1 MRIAIRDALA
11 LKRFAKERV
20 PIAMVS
26 SPFESVSREDWLAE
40 NQLAFAFFDRFPVSP
55 GHTLVVT
62 KRVIPTWFDATIE
75 EQHALMELVNQ
86 VKDLLE
92 ERCSPR
98 PDGFNV
104 GFNCGEAA
112 GQTVMHL
119 HLHVIPRYH
128 GDLPDPR
135 GGVRHVIPSKG
146 NYLADRS
153 GTSSDLTTPTQT
165 LHLSTG
171 APDSPLWNAIAPRL
185 PTAHSVDI
193 LASFVQRSGLEVIE
207 RPIFSALERG
217 TKVRVL
223 VSDYLTISDPL
234 ALRRLLG
241 WSQSAEADR
250 LAGTLE
256 SRLIEMTNL
265 PATLESFHPKAWRII
280 DDQEVWIAVG
290 SSNLSRAAL
299 QTGIEW
305 NLLDRSTDAD
315 HASHRQFDLAY
326 QSLWQLATPLDPS
339 IIEAY
344 ALRAQRTVDED
355 LPPEAIDPRSVP
367 EPRPWQHEALE
378 ALAALRK
385 RGDRRA
391 LVAVATGMGKT
402 WLAAFDTKQFGQSI
416 APKRP
421 RVLVIAHRAQILA
434 QAEATLS
441 RLLDHLYGDG
451 STTWYLGDQR
461 DLSGQLVVAS
471 IQKLARPEGLL
482 ALAGQH
488 FDYALVDEVH
498 HAHAPTYRR
507 VLARL
512 SSDFILGLTATPER
526 SDGVDVASIFDD
538 NLVYQATIGD
548 GIAEDALVPFHYV
561 GLKDTVDFRQIP
573 WRNGRFDLE
582 VLERQVAASER
593 MERLWAAMQQHPAK
607 RTILFCCSKRHALFA
622 RNWLAARGLS
632 TAAVFSGKGS
642 DPCGPSL
649 QRLSDGQLDAIC
661 AVDLFNEGLD
671 LPAVDRIV
679 MLRPT
684 ESKVLFL
691 QQLGRGLRSSPG
703 KSRLLVIDFVGNHRI
718 FAQRLVHLLSLG
730 EAVATPTTLR
740 QWLDGQPPPLPE
752 GCLLDVELEAQDLL
766 RQFLPRGA
774 VASLEIY
781 RSMREELGRRP
792 LASEL
797 QVRGILLRTLA
808 GKTGSFFGFVAEEGD
823 LTKPQLKVGE
833 QFAGWLRTVE
843 TTNLNK
849 SYKMVVLRVLL
860 DLGKLFEPI
869 EVAELAKECREY
881 LQRHPILRKD
891 LEGEGHAIDH
901 HQADDAAWAEWWA
914 KWPID
919 RWCTSTKSEPFAWF
933 QRDGS
938 LFRWR
943 GDCPVAMR
951 QALESMTEELV
962 DWRLLSYIQTRLT
975 RTPASQTESF
985 VGKVSHSS
993 GRPILFLPDTNQ
1005 APGRPVGPILVTL
1018 PDGKVWEFKL
1028 VKVACNVAKP
1038 LGEKEN
1044 SLGDLLQHWFG
1055 EMAGLPGTNFQVEFQ
1070 QVDGQWHVKPLTM
1083 ESTTGSPGDLSDVKA
1098 SLSPITFGHAV
1109 ALDSHYKTHLPVYDL
1124 IASAGSWGPSG
1135 SPRELG
1141 WMEVPGLPLHE
1152 GMFVARVA
1160 GRSMEPKIP
1169 DGSWCVFRPVPAG
1182 SRQNRLLL
1190 IQVNQQI
1197 DPMDGGRYTVKRYV
1211 SQKEKVTD
1219 SWQHASI
1226 QLQPLNPDYAAITLT
1241 PDQTA
1246 DLRVLGEFVMVV
1258 TDSPA
1263 RERK

>member
-1 MRIAIRDALA
+1 MA
-11 LKRFAKERV
+11 
-20 PIAMVS
+20 P
-26 SPFESVSREDWLAE
+26 SPFETVPREEWLAD

-55 GHTLVVT
+55 GHALVVT
-62 KRVIPTWFDATIE
+62 KRVVPTWFDATIE
-75 EQHALMELVNQ
+75 EQHALMELVNL
-86 VKDLLE
+86 VKQLLE

-119 HLHVIPRYH
+119 HIHVIPRYH

-135 GGVRHVIPSKG
+135 GGVRHVIPEKG
-146 NYLADRS
+146 NYLTDRS
-153 GTSSDLTTPTQT
+153 KTVTVPAAAHST
-165 LHLSTG
+165 HLSTG
-171 APDSPLWNAIAPRL
+171 APDSSLWHAIAPRL
-185 PTAHSVDI
+185 PVARSVDI

-207 RPIFSALERG
+207 RAIFGAMERG
-217 TKVRVL
+217 TKVRIL
-223 VSDYLTISDPL
+223 VSDYLAISDPL

-241 WSQSAEADR
+241 WSQSAAEDR

-256 SRLIEMTNL
+256 ARLIEMAKL
-265 PATLESFHPKAWRII
+265 PANLESFHPKAWRII
-280 DDQEVWIAVG
+280 DDHEAWIAVG

-305 NLLDRSTDAD
+305 NLLDRSTDTD
-315 HASHRQFDLAY
+315 RVSHRQFDLAY

-339 IIEAY
+339 LIEAY
-344 ALRAQRTVDED
+344 TLRAQRMADED

-367 EPRPWQHEALE
+367 EPRPWQRDALE
-378 ALAALRK
+378 ALAALRR

-402 WLAAFDTKQFGQSI
+402 WLAAFDAQQFGQSI
-416 APKRP
+416 SPKRP
-421 RVLVIAHRAQILA
+421 RVLVIAHRSQILA

-441 RLLDHLYGDG
+441 QLLDHLYGDG
-451 STTWYLGDQR
+451 SATWYLGDQR

-482 ALAGQH
+482 ALADQH
-488 FDYALVDEVH
+488 FDYTLVDEVH

-512 SSDFILGLTATPER
+512 SSDFILGVTATPER

-548 GIAEDALVPFHYV
+548 GIAEDSLVPFHYV
-561 GLKDTVDFRQIP
+561 GLRDTVDFRQIP
-573 WRNGRFDLE
+573 WRNGRFDPE

-593 MERLWAAMQQHPAK
+593 MERLWGAMQQHPAK
-607 RTILFCCSKRHALFA
+607 RTILFCCSKRHALFT

-632 TAAVFSGKGS
+632 AAAVFSGQGGDS
-642 DPCGPSL
+642 CGLSL
-649 QRLSDGQLDAIC
+649 QRLADGKLDALC

-718 FAQRLVHLLSLG
+718 FAQRLLHLLSLG
-730 EAVATPTTLR
+730 GQDASPTTLR
-740 QWLDGQPPPLPE
+740 QWLDGQPPTLPN

-774 VASLEIY
+774 SASLEIY

-797 QVRGILLRTLA
+797 QVRGTLLRTLA
-808 GKTGSFFGFVAEEGD
+808 GKSGSFFGFVSEEGD
-823 LTKPQLKVGE
+823 LNPLE
-833 QFAGWLRTVE
+833 QEVSKHFAGWLQTVE
-843 TTNLNK
+843 TTSLNK
-849 SYKMVVLRVLL
+849 SYMMVVLRVLL
-860 DLGKLFEPI
+860 DLGKMFEPM
-869 EVAELAKECREY
+869 EVAELARECRRY
-881 LQRHPILRKD
+881 LLRHPLLRKD

-901 HQADDAAWAEWWA
+901 HQADDTSWAAWWA

-919 RWCTSTKSEPFAWF
+919 RWCASTKAEPFAWF
-933 QRDGS
+933 ESNGTM
-938 LFRWR
+938 FRWR
-943 GDCPVAMR
+943 GDCPLAMR
-951 QALESMTEELV
+951 PILESLTEELV
-962 DWRLLSYIQTRLT
+962 DWRLLTYIQTRLT
-975 RTPASQTESF
+975 RTLSSHANSF
-985 VGKVSHSS
+985 IGKVSHSS
-993 GRPILFLPDTNQ
+993 GRPILFLPDTTQ
-1005 APGRPVGPILVTL
+1005 VPGRPVGPILTTL
-1018 PDGKVWEFKL
+1018 PEGKVWEFKL

-1038 LGEKEN
+1038 EGEKQNRLGE
-1044 SLGDLLQHWFG
+1044 LLQHWFG
-1055 EMAGLPGTNFQVEFQ
+1055 DLAGMPGTNFQVEFQ
-1070 QVDGQWHVKPLTM
+1070 QIEGQWHVKPLSM
-1083 ESTTGSPGDLSDVKA
+1083 SSTTGSPVDLSNAKA
-1098 SLSPITFGHAV
+1098 IEYSHAFCHQV
-1109 ALDSHYKTHLPVYDL
+1109 SGDSHYKTHLPVYDL

-1141 WMEVPGLPLHE
+1141 WMEVPGLLLHE
-1152 GMFVARVA
+1152 GMFVARVE

-1190 IQVNQQI
+1190 IQVNEQL
-1197 DPMDGGRYTVKRYV
+1197 DPMEGGRYTVKRYV

-1241 PDQTA
+1241 PDQSS

-1258 TDSPA
+1258 NSEPA
-1263 RERK
+1263 HHRE

>member
-1 MRIAIRDALA
+1 MA
-11 LKRFAKERV
+11 
-20 PIAMVS
+20 S
-26 SPFESVSREDWLAE
+26 SPFESVPGEQWLAE

-55 GHTLVVT
+55 GHALVVT
-62 KRVIPTWFDATIE
+62 KRVVPTWFDATIE

-86 VKDLLE
+86 VKRLLE
-92 ERCSPR
+92 ERCSPQ

-135 GGVRHVIPSKG
+135 GGVRHVIPDKG
-146 NYLADRS
+146 NYLVDRS
-153 GTSSDLTTPTQT
+153 KTSTVPATAQST
-165 LHLSTG
+165 HLSTG
-171 APDSPLWNAIAPRL
+171 APDSSLWNAIAPRL
-185 PTAHSVDI
+185 PAARSVDI

-207 RPIFSALERG
+207 RAIFSALDRG
-217 TKVRVL
+217 TKVRIL
-223 VSDYLTISDPL
+223 VSDYLAISDPL

-241 WSQSAEADR
+241 WSQSALEDR

-256 SRLIEMTNL
+256 SRLIEMAKL
-265 PATLESFHPKAWRII
+265 PATIESFHPKAWRII
-280 DDQEVWIAVG
+280 DDQEAWIAVG

-299 QTGIEW
+299 QTGVEW
-305 NLLDRSTDAD
+305 NLLDRSTDTD
-315 HASHRQFDLAY
+315 RASHRQFDLAY
-326 QSLWQLATPLDPS
+326 QSLWQLATPLDRS
-339 IIEAY
+339 LIEAY
-344 ALRAQRTVDED
+344 TQRAQRVADED
-355 LPPEAIDPRSVP
+355 LPPEAIDPRLVP
-367 EPRPWQHEALE
+367 APRPWQREALE
-378 ALAALRK
+378 ELAALRK

-402 WLAAFDTKQFGQSI
+402 WLAAFDTKQFGQEI

-441 RLLDHLYGDG
+441 QLLDQLYGDG
-451 STTWYLGDQR
+451 STTWYLGDQG

-482 ALAGQH
+482 ALADQH
-488 FDYALVDEVH
+488 FDYTLVDEVH

-512 SSDFILGLTATPER
+512 SSEFILGLTATPER

-582 VLERQVAASER
+582 VLERQVSASER
-593 MERLWAAMQQHPAK
+593 MERLWGAMQQHPAQ
-607 RTILFCCSKRHALFA
+607 RTILFCCSKRHALFT

-632 TAAVFSGKGS
+632 AAAVFSGPGG

-649 QRLSDGQLDAIC
+649 QRLADGKLDALC

-730 EAVATPTTLR
+730 GSFATPTTLR
-740 QWLDGQPPPLPE
+740 QWLEGQPPTLPV
-752 GCLLDVELEAQDLL
+752 GCLLDVDLEARDLL

-774 VASLEIY
+774 EASLEIY
-781 RSMREELGRRP
+781 RSMREEQGRRP
-792 LASEL
+792 LAGEL
-797 QVRGILLRTLA
+797 QVRGILPRTLA
-808 GKTGSFFGFVAEEGD
+808 GRTGSFFGFVAEEGD
-823 LTKPQLKVGE
+823 LSERQREVAE
-833 QFAGWLRTVE
+833 RFSGWLRTVE
-843 TTNLNK
+843 TTSLNK

-860 DLGKLFEPI
+860 DLGRMFQPM
-869 EVAELAKECREY
+869 EVAELARECRRY
-881 LQRHPILRKD
+881 LLRHPVLRKD

-901 HQADDAAWAEWWA
+901 HHADDASWAEWWA
-914 KWPID
+914 RWPID
-919 RWCTSTKSEPFAWF
+919 RWCASTKTEPFAWF

-938 LFRWR
+938 RFRWR
-943 GDCPVAMR
+943 GDCPVAM
-951 QALESMTEELV
+951 QSVLESLTEELV

-975 RTPASQTESF
+975 RTPSSHADSF
-985 VGKVSHSS
+985 VGKVSHSG
-993 GRPILFLPDTNQ
+993 GRPILFLPDTTQ
-1005 APGRPVGPILVTL
+1005 APGRPVGPILATL
-1018 PDGKVWEFKL
+1018 PDGKIWEFKL
-1028 VKVACNVAKP
+1028 VKVACNVARPEGEKQNR
-1038 LGEKEN
+1038 LGE
-1044 SLGDLLQHWFG
+1044 LLQQWFG
-1055 EMAGLPGTNFQVEFQ
+1055 EMAGLPGTNFQVDFQ
-1070 QVDGQWHVKPLTM
+1070 QREGHWHVKPLGFEAIM
-1083 ESTTGSPGDLSDVKA
+1083 HGSQKPFSASDPQATKTPA
-1098 SLSPITFGHAV
+1098 PIDATV
-1109 ALDSHYKTHLPVYDL
+1109 APAARYKTHLPVYDL
-1124 IASAGSWGPSG
+1124 VASAGSWGPAG
-1135 SPRELG
+1135 APRELG
-1141 WMEVPGLPLHE
+1141 WMEVPELPLQD
-1152 GMFVARVA
+1152 GMFIAWVA

-1182 SRQNRLLL
+1182 SRVNRLLL
-1190 IQVNQQI
+1190 IQVHEQI
-1197 DPMDGGRYTVKRYV
+1197 DPMEGGRYTVKRYV
-1211 SQKEKVTD
+1211 SRKEVSGD
-1219 SWQHASI
+1219 SWQHT
-1226 QLQPLNPDYAAITLT
+1226 QVELQPLNPAYPTISLT
-1241 PDQTA
+1241 PDQTP
-1246 DLRVLGEFVMVV
+1246 DLRILGEFVKVIE
-1258 TDSPA
+1258 TAS
-1263 RERK
+1263 